1 MNKIIAIQGD
11 IIKIGTDN
19 GGIKEVRRA
28 DIGFEPQIG
37 DKVDIF

>member
-1 MNKIIAIQGD
+1 MKYNKKQGGIYMNKIIAIQGD

-28 DIGFEPQIG
+28 EI
-37 DKVDIF
+37 